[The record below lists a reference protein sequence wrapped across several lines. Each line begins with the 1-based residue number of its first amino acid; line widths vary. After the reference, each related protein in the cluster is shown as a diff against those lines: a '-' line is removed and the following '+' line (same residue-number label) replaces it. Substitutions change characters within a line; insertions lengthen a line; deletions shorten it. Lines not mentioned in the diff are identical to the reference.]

1 MAVSPAALSYEQP
14 LKYFS
19 FRSGN
24 FWIKNIFF
32 SFNNFRASQRL
43 FRRRFWAKLG
53 LVFHGQFEAIPQS
66 RI

>member
-14 LKYFS
+14 TKYFS

-24 FWIKNIFF
+24 FWIKNILF
-32 SFNNFRASQRL
+32 SFNHFQSFSKIVQKTFLGKTWISFSRA
-43 FRRRFWAKLG
+43 
-53 LVFHGQFEAIPQS
+53 VEAMPQS